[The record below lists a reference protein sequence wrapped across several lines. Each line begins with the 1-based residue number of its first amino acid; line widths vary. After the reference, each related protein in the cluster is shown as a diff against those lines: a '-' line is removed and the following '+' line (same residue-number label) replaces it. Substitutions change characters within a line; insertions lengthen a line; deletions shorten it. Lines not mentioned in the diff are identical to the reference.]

1 MKNSPDTVLYW
12 FKKEAWILAA
22 VTITGIIYNM
32 GLAAGP
38 WFEGKLVQGLA
49 DVNAGRESGKYM
61 FILCLCYVCVIVFVQ
76 AMRALKRLTVRSF
89 ANRIGRDLKVK
100 LYRSLLSGASGE
112 GAGEMMTKIISDA
125 DDTAEGMRKFT
136 TELFDTGIAL
146 ISYVIMLLIYDWRL
160 TLLTALFPPLSC
172 ILAERLKKTVTSN
185 TSACRE
191 STARLNAMTLDR
203 VSNAITYRI
212 CGMESERDK
221 EYEFL
226 LSCHE
231 RRVTLANVWE
241 SAMPPLYQVIALA
254 GTVFIIY
261 FGRRNVLGTGW
272 AIWDIA
278 AFTTFFSCYLK
289 LAVKASKAAKLFN
302 SVQKA
307 KVSWKRIKPYLKDPE
322 RTDAEEMSEKAVL
335 KAEDVSVSYPGHDVL
350 FSHLT
355 FTAIPGEIIGVTGK
369 VASGKSALGKVLTG
383 ELPFTGKLTLGDTVY
398 KAGEYKN
405 GVSYMGHSPELFS
418 GTVRDNIAMGLD
430 VDVMPYLKAVCIDSE
445 VTPDTLIGSGGVRL
459 SGGQAERIALARTLC
474 HSAPLM
480 ILDDPFSAVDR
491 TTEEVI
497 FRNMKAMTKKS
508 IVILI
513 SHRLS
518 CFPCLD
524 RVIFIDDGKAWVSDH
539 ETLMRD
545 DAEYRLLYETQE
557 AGR

>member
-1 MKNSPDTVLYW
+1 MKNSPDTILYW
-12 FKKEAWILAA
+12 FKKEAPILAA

-38 WFEGKLVQGLA
+38 WFEGKLVQALA
-49 DVNAGRESGKYM
+49 DLNAGRAGGKYM
-61 FILCLCYVCVIVFVQ
+61 LILCLCYVIVIVFVQ
-76 AMRALKRLTVRSF
+76 AMRAIKRLTVRSF

-125 DDTAEGMRKFT
+125 EDTAEGMRKFT

-146 ISYVIMLLIYDWRL
+146 VAYLIMLFIYDWRL
-160 TLLTALFPPLSC
+160 TLITALFPPLSC
-172 ILAERLKKTVTSN
+172 LLAERLKKTVTSN

-191 STARLNAMTLDR
+191 SAARLNAMTLDR
-203 VSNAITYRI
+203 VSNALTYRI
-212 CGMESERDK
+212 CGMESERDM
-221 EYEFL
+221 EYEKL
-226 LSCHE
+226 LSDHE
-231 RRVTLANVWE
+231 RKVTLANVWE

-261 FGRRNVLGTGW
+261 FGSRNVLGTGW

-322 RTDAEEMSEKAVL
+322 RTEAEEISEKAVL
-335 KAEDVSVSYPGHDVL
+335 RAENVSVYYPGHDVL
-350 FSHLT
+350 FSNLT

-418 GTVRDNIAMGLD
+418 GTVRDNIAMGLE
-430 VDVMPYLKAVCIDSE
+430 VDVMPYLKAVCIDCE

-474 HSAPLM
+474 HSAPLI

-497 FRNMKAMTKKS
+497 FRNMKAMTKES

>member
-1 MKNSPDTVLYW
+1 MKNSPDTILYW
-12 FKKEAWILAA
+12 FKKEAPILAA

-38 WFEGKLVQGLA
+38 WFEGKLVQALA
-49 DVNAGRESGKYM
+49 DLNAGRAGGKYM
-61 FILCLCYVCVIVFVQ
+61 LILCLCYVIVIVFVQ
-76 AMRALKRLTVRSF
+76 AMRAIKRLTVRSF

-125 DDTAEGMRKFT
+125 EDTAEGMRKFT

-146 ISYVIMLLIYDWRL
+146 VAYLIMLFIYDWRL
-160 TLLTALFPPLSC
+160 TLITALFPPLSC
-172 ILAERLKKTVTSN
+172 LLAERLKKTVTSN

-191 STARLNAMTLDR
+191 SAARLNAMTLDR
-203 VSNAITYRI
+203 VSNALTYRI
-212 CGMESERDK
+212 CGMESERDM
-221 EYEFL
+221 EYEKL
-226 LSCHE
+226 LSDHE
-231 RRVTLANVWE
+231 RKVTLANVWE

-261 FGRRNVLGTGW
+261 FGSRNVLGTGW

-322 RTDAEEMSEKAVL
+322 RTEAEEISEKAVL
-335 KAEDVSVSYPGHDVL
+335 RAENVSVYYPGHDVL
-350 FSHLT
+350 FSNLT

-418 GTVRDNIAMGLD
+418 GTVRDNIAMGLE
-430 VDVMPYLKAVCIDSE
+430 VDVMPYLKAVCIDCE

-474 HSAPLM
+474 HSAPLI

-497 FRNMKAMTKKS
+497 FRNMKAMTKES

-545 DAEYRLLYETQE
+545 DTEYRLLYETQE

>member
-1 MKNSPDTVLYW
+1 MKNSPDTILYW
-12 FKKEAWILAA
+12 FKKEAPILAA
-22 VTITGIIYNM
+22 VTVTGIIYNM

-38 WFEGKLVQGLA
+38 WFEGKLVQALA
-49 DVNAGRESGKYM
+49 DLNAGRAGGKYM
-61 FILCLCYVCVIVFVQ
+61 LILCLCYVCVIVFVQ

-100 LYRSLLSGASGE
+100 LYRSLLSGRTGD

-125 DDTAEGMRKFT
+125 EDTAEGMRKFT

-146 ISYVIMLLIYDWRL
+146 VSYLIMLFIYDWRL

-172 ILAERLKKTVTSN
+172 LLAERLKKTVTSN

-191 STARLNAMTLDR
+191 SAARLNAMTLDR
-203 VSNAITYRI
+203 VSNALTYRI
-212 CGMESERDK
+212 CGMESERDM
-221 EYEFL
+221 EYEKL
-226 LSCHE
+226 LSDHE
-231 RRVTLANVWE
+231 RKVTLANVWE

-254 GTVFIIY
+254 GTVFIIC
-261 FGRRNVLGTGW
+261 FGSRNVLGTGW
-272 AIWDIA
+272 DIWDIA

-322 RTDAEEMSEKAVL
+322 RTEAEEISEKAVL
-335 KAEDVSVSYPGHDVL
+335 QAEDVSVSYTGHDCI
-350 FSHLT
+350 FSNLT
-355 FTAIPGEIIGVTGK
+355 FTASPGEIIGVTGK
-369 VASGKSALGKVLTG
+369 VASGKSALGKMLTG
-383 ELPFTGKLTLGDTVY
+383 ELPFTGKLILGDTVY

-405 GVSYMGHSPELFS
+405 GVSYMGHSPELIS
-418 GTVRDNIAMGLD
+418 GTVRDNIAMGLE
-430 VDVMPYLKAVCIDSE
+430 VDVMPYLKAVCIESE

-474 HSAPLM
+474 HSAPLI

-497 FRNMKAMTKKS
+497 FRNIRTMTKES
-508 IVILI
+508 IIILI

-518 CFPCLD
+518 CFTCLD
-524 RVIFIDDGKAWVSDH
+524 RVIFIDDGKATVSDH

-545 DAEYRLLYETQE
+545 NAEYRLLYETQE